1 MIDGI
6 KIIRQ
11 VYSLWNNPSST
22 RLIPDDVVDALNRVY
37 SQRLLDLGLSG
48 GNYLAAVSEPFT
60 FDPGSRVVSI
70 KDRNV
75 LSDVISTIRIE
86 MRPASSTNESDWR
99 EVYLGNYADW
109 STYSSENKP
118 YAAFFGTND
127 QMQMV
132 VNHATDKNSYR
143 IFYEN
148 AGKLTQ
154 DGVGEIEMPVLFQP
168 LLVYDTAIEAG
179 ELIDDQSDEFERKYK
194 RKLEYLV
201 PRQTQAL
208 KKFEKWLSERKSQSV
223 QTRQGYSSR
232 RDGNNVLGRNF
243 QVRVPGLD
251 EW

>member
-1 MIDGI
+1 MINGI
-6 KIIRQ
+6 KIIRE
-11 VYSLWNNPSST
+11 VYALWNNPSSQ

-60 FDPGSRVVSI
+60 FDAGSRVISI
-70 KDRNV
+70 KEQNI
-75 LSDVISTIRIE
+75 LSDAVSTVRVE
-86 MRPASSTNESDWR
+86 MRPIASTNEAEWR

-109 STYSSENKP
+109 STYQSENKP
-118 YAAFFGTND
+118 YAAFFGTSD
-127 QMQMV
+127 AMQMIA
-132 VNHATDKNSYR
+132 NHATENNSYR

-148 AGKLTQ
+148 AGKLEQ
-154 DGVGEIEMPVLFQP
+154 EGIGEIEMPFLFGP

-201 PRQTQAL
+201 ARQSQAL

-232 RDGNNVLGRNF
+232 RDGSNILGRNF
-243 QVRVPGLD
+243 QVRVPGGD